1 MDVGS
6 DFSHYRVIEHIGRGG
21 MADVW
26 SARDTRLSRTVAV
39 KTIARDLSQDLDP
52 IKLFEREAQTIA
64 ALEHPH
70 ILPIYEFGEYEGQ
83 LFIVMRYVSGG
94 SLEDVIEA
102 GPLPVD
108 ETLRITRAVG
118 QALGYAHASSVI
130 HLDLKP
136 SNILL
141 DSYRSPYLADF
152 GLATMLGPEGRAAN
166 PGSGTLL
173 YMAPEQVTADVL
185 DRRADIYS
193 FAILVFHMLTGQLP
207 FDAAYPLALKQL
219 QQNEEL
225 PDVRSLRPGLPEAL
239 NEVLRRASKLELA
252 ERTNSMDEVIA
263 GIDRVLMSGRVPISL
278 DTTTGRASATASA
291 GRTTSAF
298 DQMISGPLDGLISG
312 PIDGLITGPLA
323 SPTEA
328 ETRSLDA
335 LITGP
340 LNDLITTRP
349 LPSTKES
356 ETAPLDALITGPID
370 GLISKPVPSM
380 RGGDID
386 SLITGP
392 IDGLVSRK
400 AAGSGNI
407 DSLITGPI
415 DGLVSRPMPLMSPEE
430 LARREALDIY
440 QKARRAYARGQGR
453 FLLGVTDYILI
464 ASDYAQAEQFG
475 LELDDAGLQML
486 LRGALEY
493 DYELDFWW
501 GKLDDDAR
509 RWTAL
514 HALRGENAAARERA
528 LLRLAGVPD
537 AEPPIIPKQ
546 VAQALQVEPNR
557 AARKAAL
564 DVLAARAPKQS
575 RWQDA
580 VYSPEIDAVLADQ
593 ALDTDAVD
601 VAALAAQT
609 IGRIRSAAAVA
620 PLAQAQQRGDRGA
633 LRALALVRDQAGS
646 LPGSVSSTARIY
658 AWLNNTGR
666 RLADKPMTAVWRFIW
681 AFTGAFLG
689 FAYYAW
695 VGLTSSPG
703 WQVLIVQIYA
713 KTVTTGLT
721 IAFFTAIR
729 VILADELWQRLRGFW
744 PAWIRTLLAGLMGFL
759 MGTIMWGAF
768 TAVLLEGTVEWGVCA
783 LGGLGI
789 GIAYALMNLF
799 RMPGWLST
807 LVTFLGL
814 FVPAALLWAAFIN
827 GQVPVPLIY
836 LGTDDNNIITW
847 LVPTLLLTALGVN
860 AQALARD
867 VRGLLRR
874 GK

>member
-39 KTIARDLSQDLDP
+39 KTIARDLSQELDP

-70 ILPIYEFGEYEGQ
+70 ILPIYEFGEFDGQ

-108 ETLRITRAVG
+108 EALRVINAVG
-118 QALGYAHASSVI
+118 QALGYAHASNVI

-225 PDVRSLRPGLPEAL
+225 PDVRSLRPGLPDEI
-239 NEVLRRASKLELA
+239 NSVLRRASKLELS
-252 ERTNSMDEVIA
+252 ERTSSMDEVIA
-263 GIDRVLMSGRVPISL
+263 GIDRVLMSGRVPIRL
-278 DTTTGRASATASA
+278 DTAEGRAAAAAASA
-291 GRTTSAF
+291 GRTTSAI
-298 DQMISGPLDGLISG
+298 DQMISGPLEGLISGPLDGLI
-312 PIDGLITGPLA
+312 TGPLA
-323 SPTEA
+323 ATTEA
-328 ETRSLDA
+328 ETKSLDA

-340 LNDLITTRP
+340 LDELISTRP
-349 LPSTKES
+349 LPIPREG

-370 GLISKPVPSM
+370 GLISKPGAAA
-380 RGGDID
+380 RTGEID

-392 IDGLVSRK
+392 IDGL
-400 AAGSGNI
+400 I
-407 DSLITGPI
+407 
-415 DGLVSRPMPLMSPEE
+415 SRPMPLMSPEE

-453 FLLGVTDYILI
+453 FVLGVTDYILI

-514 HALRGENAAARERA
+514 HALRGENVAARERA
-528 LLRLAGVPD
+528 LQRLADVPD

-546 VAQALQVEPNR
+546 VAQALQIEPNR

-564 DVLAARAPKQS
+564 AVLAARAPKQ
-575 RWQDA
+575 RQWQA
-580 VYSPEIDAVLADQ
+580 FVYSPEIDAVLADQ
-593 ALDTDAVD
+593 ALDPAAAD
-601 VAALAAQT
+601 VAAQAAQT
-609 IGRIRSAAAVA
+609 IGQIRSSAAVA
-620 PLAQAQQRGDRGA
+620 PIAAAQQHGSRGA

-658 AWLNNTGR
+658 AWINNTGR
-666 RLADKPMTAVWRFIW
+666 RLADNPMSAVWRFIW

-695 VGLTSSPG
+695 VGLTASPG

-721 IAFFTAIR
+721 VAFFTGVR
-729 VILADELWQRLRGFW
+729 VILADEMWQRLRGFW
-744 PAWIRTLLAGLMGFL
+744 PAWVRALLAGVIGFL
-759 MGTIMWGAF
+759 MGALMWAAF
-768 TAVLLEGTVEWGVCA
+768 TAVLLEGTVEWNVCA
-783 LGGLGI
+783 LGGAGHRHRVCVDESVPH
-789 GIAYALMNLF
+789 A
-799 RMPGWLST
+799 R
-807 LVTFLGL
+807 LVVHAGQLLRPIRARCAAVGGL
-814 FVPAALLWAAFIN
+814 HQRPTAGAADLPRRRQPDGN
-827 GQVPVPLIY
+827 V
-836 LGTDDNNIITW
+836 
-847 LVPTLLLTALGVN
+847 
-860 AQALARD
+860 ARAD
-867 VRGLLRR
+867 VRDGRAWCQR
-874 GK
+874 AGAGA